1 MASYGRGG
9 GFNTYNEVQPYEDDW
24 GKPITTMSDYPDHV
38 CRPVIVDVQGSR
50 NPIVSYSTEH
60 GVKGYVVRAQRV
72 VEVRRSYDIPMNGLL
87 DEYNGHEEWDDHS
100 PRKVND
106 FFDRI
111 HSEVSRPTHST
122 LLSPPKLITKK
133 PSWISEDQDSPKYRE
148 HHDFSGSPLR
158 NKFEGLHLQDNRGS
172 SPFKYSDGYVQS
184 MDSPKS
190 GHVKDYGVNNT
201 WDSPPRS
208 TPGDWDSRRSHDDY
222 VKSPYSNNKDDYGKP
237 KFNGGY
243 KTTSPPLT
251 QATNDIGT
259 AMRIL
264 QEGNKPRASPTYA
277 PQSHFPASYSTPHI
291 KESYPERTQG
301 GKPSASPVSTQPS
314 YYSTSNPIAERKESY
329 SEPTKGMKPLFSP
342 VHTQRPDSPTS
353 NPTPQR
359 KESYPESAHGAKP
372 VFSPFHTQQQHSP
385 TSNPTPQKKEN
396 YPETAYSR
404 KPLFPPVYSQ
414 QPHSPTSNPI
424 PPRKESYPE
433 TTPAPKPLFSPV
445 YSQQQ
450 PHSPTSNPIPQRKE
464 SYPETNHGP
473 KPLFSPVYT
482 PQSHLPTSN
491 PIPQKK
497 ESYPETNHGP
507 KPLFSPVYK
516 PQSHSPTSNP
526 TPQRKESYPETSH
539 GIKPVNPAYT
549 PQSYSPTSN
558 PTSQRKESYPATAHD
573 TNPMFS
579 PVSTQPSHFS
589 TANPTSQ
596 NNESNPKKTKGW
608 KSLFSSSPKQQS
620 TPEMKQSY
628 PDHETQGWKPSFST
642 SSPQKEH
649 YTPQMED
656 HYPNQIQRGDP
667 FPPPYEIAQ
676 YGTIAPPK
684 ETIDS
689 SEARKKYANL
699 KPSSPSQMKYS
710 GTIDS
715 REAVKKYNG
724 AFVP

>member
-148 HHDFSGSPLR
+148 HRDFSGSPLR

-208 TPGDWDSRRSHDDY
+208 THGDWDSRRSHDDY

-237 KFNGGY
+237 KFNG
-243 KTTSPPLT
+243 
-251 QATNDIGT
+251 ATNDIGT

-264 QEGNKPRASPTYA
+264 QE
-277 PQSHFPASYSTPHI
+277 
-291 KESYPERTQG
+291 
-301 GKPSASPVSTQPS
+301 
-314 YYSTSNPIAERKESY
+314 
-329 SEPTKGMKPLFSP
+329 
-342 VHTQRPDSPTS
+342 DSPTS

-385 TSNPTPQKKEN
+385 TSNPTPQKKES
-396 YPETAYSR
+396 YPETAYSP

-414 QPHSPTSNPI
+414 QPHSSTSNPI

-433 TTPAPKPLFSPV
+433 TTPGPKPLFSPV

-450 PHSPTSNPIPQRKE
+450 PHSPTSNPITQRKE

-526 TPQRKESYPETSH
+526 TPQRKESYPETAH

-589 TANPTSQ
+589 TANPPSQ